1 MCANMSGFCSDSHI
15 IIRYTEE
22 ISKINQGGLC
32 VAHRRKEQKEVIDY
46 KNIDFDQALQIVYVQ
61 VSKRSS

>member
-1 MCANMSGFCSDSHI
+1 MCEHVGFLLRQSH
-15 IIRYTEE
+15 IRYTEE